1 MIFQVEISSVCN
13 ARCVYCPLTVLHDK
27 WNFKFMEINLFDK
40 FIEEARE
47 LKPEYIHLQRW
58 GEPLLHPNF
67 DKFVK
72 KSLEVTKAGIT
83 IIDGYKPI
91 TDVVTT
97 DFAFA
102 SRFSSA
108 CL

>member
-1 MIFQVEISSVCN
+1 
-13 ARCVYCPLTVLHDK
+13 
-27 WNFKFMEINLFDK
+27 MEIDFFDK

-47 LKPEYIHLQRW
+47 LSPEYIHLQRR
-58 GEPLLHPNF
+58 GEPLMHPNF

-72 KSLEVTKAGIT
+72 KSLEVTKAVIT

-97 DFAFA
+97 EFAFV